1 MPLPSLSAAGE
12 EEEEK
17 KESVVVSLS
26 TSANADDGESGGGLY
41 ADAEERAFYEQLPD
55 LRAVLPAVLFSEEG
69 DADTSGLEEAMRRL
83 PSCSSRR
90 EVDDPRLYCTI
101 PCHTVLC
108 CTILHYT
115 AHSRWT
121 TYCAMLCYAILH
133 HTLGR
138 RPRFGAHHARTP
150 LRPPPARA
158 GPPLAAC
165 QRGGRAS
172 LLRAPRRRA
181 LWRL

>member
-1 MPLPSLSAAGE
+1 MGAGRRATTVLLLAAAATAIRVKLVVVTAFPPELERWIDNVPLGVPLPSLSAAGE

-101 PCHTVLC
+101 PWYM
-108 CTILHYT
+108 I
-115 AHSRWT
+115 
-121 TYCAMLCYAILH
+121 TYDHVCSYMIIYAD
-133 HTLGR
+133 
-138 RPRFGAHHARTP
+138 
-150 LRPPPARA
+150 
-158 GPPLAAC
+158 
-165 QRGGRAS
+165 QM
-172 LLRAPRRRA
+172 
-181 LWRL
+181 

>member
-1 MPLPSLSAAGE
+1 MPLPSLSAGGE

-90 EVDDPRLYCTI
+90 EVDDLASELTMRGLRSARRPLVRALLSPPASAADAPR
-101 PCHTVLC
+101 
-108 CTILHYT
+108 
-115 AHSRWT
+115 
-121 TYCAMLCYAILH
+121 CYA
-133 HTLGR
+133 R
-138 RPRFGAHHARTP
+138 
-150 LRPPPARA
+150 
-158 GPPLAAC
+158 LAAVLS
-165 QRGGRAS
+165 GAFKHVGSEVGS
-172 LLRAPRRRA
+172 LVAAEFEQLTERPEQD
-181 LWRL
+181 LP

>member
-1 MPLPSLSAAGE
+1 MPLPSLSAGGE

-90 EVDDPRLYCTI
+90 EVDDY
-101 PCHTVLC
+101 TVLYHA
-108 CTILHYT
+108 T
-115 AHSRWT
+115 
-121 TYCAMLCYAILH
+121 LCYAILYYT
-133 HTLGR
+133 TL
-138 RPRFGAHHARTP
+138 
-150 LRPPPARA
+150 
-158 GPPLAAC
+158 
-165 QRGGRAS
+165 
-172 LLRAPRRRA
+172 
-181 LWRL
+181 

>member
-1 MPLPSLSAAGE
+1 MPLPSLSAGGE

-90 EVDDPRLYCTI
+90 EVDDY
-101 PCHTVLC
+101 TVLYMPHC
-108 CTILHYT
+108 AILYYTILHYT
-115 AHSRWT
+115 
-121 TYCAMLCYAILH
+121 IG
-133 HTLGR
+133 GR
-138 RPRFGAHHARTP
+138 PCFGAHHARTP

-158 GPPLAAC
+158 GPPLAAR

>member
-1 MPLPSLSAAGE
+1 MPLPSLSAGGE

-90 EVDDPRLYCTI
+90 EVDDPILYCTI

-115 AHSRWT
+115 AHRWT

-133 HTLGR
+133 HTIGG
-138 RPRFGAHHARTP
+138 RPRFGADHARTP

>member
-1 MPLPSLSAAGE
+1 MPLPSLSAGGE

-90 EVDDPRLYCTI
+90 EVDDYAVLYHAT
-101 PCHTVLC
+101 
-108 CTILHYT
+108 
-115 AHSRWT
+115 
-121 TYCAMLCYAILH
+121 LCYAILH
-133 HTLGR
+133 YT
-138 RPRFGAHHARTP
+138 
-150 LRPPPARA
+150 
-158 GPPLAAC
+158 
-165 QRGGRAS
+165 S
-172 LLRAPRRRA
+172 LHSLH
-181 LWRL
+181 